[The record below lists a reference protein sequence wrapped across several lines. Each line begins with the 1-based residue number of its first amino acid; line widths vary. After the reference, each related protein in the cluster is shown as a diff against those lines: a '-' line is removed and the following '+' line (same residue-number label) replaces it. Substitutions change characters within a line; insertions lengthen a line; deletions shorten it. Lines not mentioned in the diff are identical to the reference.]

1 MIERL
6 KAYNDLVKSELP
18 LAAGICVIAGQ
29 VLFLG
34 DFAAIKTTV
43 IGFLIGFFLSGSA
56 MISNDYFDREVDR
69 INRPERPLPSGRVTV
84 SEVWALAIS
93 FGILGLLCAA
103 YIGIT
108 LLIIAL
114 VIWLIGQAYN
124 WKGKDAGL
132 AGNMMVS
139 SSVASTFIIGGIS
152 VGGIDSGLVW
162 TFAGLAFFFDLGEE
176 ILGGIMDVSGDA
188 IRDSR
193 SLIRTRGRDFALK
206 CSGLAFLAFILVSF
220 IPYLTGWMKSS
231 YLVLIC
237 VVDLAVIF
245 YYARLWKIHS
255 PDEGRSITRKLYLI
269 TTAFILVVVWMRIAN
284 V

>member
-6 KAYNDLVKSELP
+6 TAYHDLVKSELP

-34 DFAAIKTTV
+34 DFASIKTTI
-43 IGFLIGFFLSGSA
+43 IGFLVGFFLSGSA

-69 INRPERPLPSGRVTV
+69 INRPDRPLPSGRVTV
-84 SEVWALAIS
+84 NEVWSLAIT
-93 FGILGLLCAA
+93 FGVLGLLCAA

-108 LLIIAL
+108 PLVIAL
-114 VIWLIGQAYN
+114 IVWLIGQAYN
-124 WKGKDAGL
+124 WKGKDSGL
-132 AGNMMVS
+132 VGNMMVS

-152 VGGIDSGLVW
+152 VGGITNGLVW
-162 TFAGLAFFFDLGEE
+162 TFAGLAFFFDLAEE

-188 IRDSR
+188 IRDSK

-206 CSGLAFLAFILVSF
+206 SAGLAFLAFILVSF

-237 VVDLAVIF
+237 VVDLAIIF

-255 PDEGRSITRKLYLI
+255 PEEGRSIIRMLYMI
-269 TTAFILVVVWMRIAN
+269 TTPFILVVVWMRIAN

>member
-34 DFAAIKTTV
+34 DFASIKTTA
-43 IGFLIGFFLSGSA
+43 IGFLVGFFLSGSA

-69 INRPERPLPSGRVTV
+69 INRPERPLPSGRVTAR
-84 SEVWALAIS
+84 EVWALAIS
-93 FGILGLLCAA
+93 FGVLGLLCAA

-108 LLIIAL
+108 LLVITL

-132 AGNMMVS
+132 AGNIMVS

-152 VGGIDSGLVW
+152 VGGMASGLVW

-193 SLIRTRGRDFALK
+193 SLIRTKGRDFALK
-206 CSGLAFLAFILVSF
+206 SAGLAFLAFILVSF

-231 YLVLIC
+231 YLVLTC
-237 VVDLAVIF
+237 AVDFAIIF
-245 YYARLWKIHS
+245 YYASLCKIHS

-269 TTAFILVVVWMRIAN
+269 TTAFIIVVVWMRIAN

>member
-1 MIERL
+1 MIKRL
-6 KAYNDLVKSELP
+6 TAYHDLVKSELP

-34 DFAAIKTTV
+34 DFASLKTTI
-43 IGFLIGFFLSGSA
+43 IGFLVGFFLSGSA

-69 INRPERPLPSGRVTV
+69 INRPDRPLPSGRVTV
-84 SEVWALAIS
+84 NEVWALAIT
-93 FGILGLLCAA
+93 FGVLGLLCAA
-103 YIGIT
+103 YIGIAP
-108 LLIIAL
+108 LVIAL
-114 VIWLIGQAYN
+114 IVWLIGQAYN
-124 WKGKDAGL
+124 WKGKDSGL
-132 AGNMMVS
+132 VGNMMVS

-152 VGGIDSGLVW
+152 VGGITNGLVW
-162 TFAGLAFFFDLGEE
+162 TFAGLAFFFDLAEE

-188 IRDSR
+188 IRDSK

-206 CSGLAFLAFILVSF
+206 SSGLAFLAFILVSF
-220 IPYLTGWMKSS
+220 IPHLVGWLGSG

-237 VVDLAVIF
+237 ATDLTIIF

-255 PDEGRSITRKLYLI
+255 PEEGRAIIRKLYLI
-269 TTAFILVVVWMRIAN
+269 TTTFILVVVWMRIAN